1 LLTSIA
7 LDLLVLASSALR
19 YGPLYH
25 REPVGAAVTNRV
37 HDLKSGWHQICCELL
52 VEVKTMGAT
61 ISSGILD
68 LYGRQCHLRRP
79 IRDHSGRSRFQEMP
93 VILREVFN
101 LERHMYLV
109 RFSDGATTFVFPEEV
124 DLA

>member
-1 LLTSIA
+1 
-7 LDLLVLASSALR
+7 
-19 YGPLYH
+19 
-25 REPVGAAVTNRV
+25 
-37 HDLKSGWHQICCELL
+37 
-52 VEVKTMGAT
+52 MGAT

-68 LYGRQCHLRRP
+68 LYGTQCHLRRP
-79 IRDHSGRSRFQEMP
+79 IRDHSGRCRFQETP

-109 RFSDGATTFVFPEEV
+109 KFSDGATTFVFPDEI

>member
-1 LLTSIA
+1 
-7 LDLLVLASSALR
+7 
-19 YGPLYH
+19 
-25 REPVGAAVTNRV
+25 
-37 HDLKSGWHQICCELL
+37 
-52 VEVKTMGAT
+52 MGAT

-79 IRDHSGRSRFQEMP
+79 IRDRSGRSRFQEMP
-93 VILREVFN
+93 VILRELFN

-109 RFSDGATTFVFPEEV
+109 KFSDGATTFVFPDEV

>member
-1 LLTSIA
+1 MA
-7 LDLLVLASSALR
+7 
-19 YGPLYH
+19 
-25 REPVGAAVTNRV
+25 
-37 HDLKSGWHQICCELL
+37 
-52 VEVKTMGAT
+52 AT

-109 RFSDGATTFVFPEEV
+109 KFSDGATTFVFPEEV